1 MIDVEMTK
9 EWWASLY
16 PSECTDETI
25 KAILRFVKKIPAIND
40 KYNIDLRMSC
50 RTLVVL
56 LGDIRFDILTTHI
69 GLASSSTSSSDMSVL
84 SKYPYQNGH
93 YLFMLLSVEQW
104 FLNDYL
110 YWGEEEVYNPN
121 SLEKDPVDYI
131 HSYLRGDHDN
141 ILGEKGNEL
150 NGLTIERAPLPFLF
164 FYAECKTNSIVF
176 RAFLTADC
184 EISLSGEGG
193 ILPPYCFS
201 SSRESNTNLGVPK
214 NVSDLCPDVSSVN
227 DLTIPQL
234 EKIAHAA
241 LIVLLRN
248 LVDTRHSSDEETL
261 SLLTAIALDYYGEDV
276 SDEVKKE
283 LIELSV

>member
-1 MIDVEMTK
+1 MIDVQMTK

-16 PSECTDETI
+16 PSECTNEEI
-25 KAILRFVKKIPAIND
+25 KAILRFVQKVPAIND
-40 KYNIDLRMSC
+40 KYNIDLRISC

-69 GLASSSTSSSDMSVL
+69 GFASPSTSSSDWFKSVL
-84 SKYPYQNGH
+84 SKYPCQNGH
-93 YLFMLLSVEQW
+93 YLFMLPSVVQW

-110 YWGEEEVYNPN
+110 YWGEEEVYNPD

-131 HSYLRGDHDN
+131 HSYLQGDHDN
-141 ILGEKGNEL
+141 VLGNE
-150 NGLTIERAPLPFLF
+150 LTIERAPLPFLF
-164 FYAECKTNSIVF
+164 FYTECNEETNSIIF
-176 RAFLTADC
+176 QAFLTADC

-248 LVDTRHSSDEETL
+248 LVDTRHSSDEKTL

>member
-1 MIDVEMTK
+1 MIDVQMTK

-56 LGDIRFDILTTHI
+56 LGDIRFNILTTCV
-69 GLASSSTSSSDMSVL
+69 GLASPSNSFVL
-84 SKYPYQNGH
+84 SKYPCQNGH
-93 YLFMLLSVEQW
+93 HLFMLPSVAQW

-110 YWGEEEVYNPN
+110 YWGEEEVYNPS

-141 ILGEKGNEL
+141 ILGEKGN
-150 NGLTIERAPLPFLF
+150 GLTIERAPLPFFF
-164 FYAECKTNSIVF
+164 FYAKCTQETNSIVF
-176 RAFLTADC
+176 SAFLTADC